1 MAEDENTAKF
11 TISGKISFA
20 IIVAAI
26 TFILSIGGMFA
37 NNLALEKR
45 IVALEQREEKTCT
58 MINDLLIVNAR
69 IGENL
74 NYIKDTLKEH
84 VKGDK

>member
-1 MAEDENTAKF
+1 MAEEENTAKF

-20 IIVAAI
+20 IIVVLI
-26 TFILSIGGMFA
+26 SFILSVGGMFA

-45 IVALEQREEKTCT
+45 IVSLEQREEKTCNT
-58 MINDLLIVNAR
+58 INDLLIVNAK

-74 NYIKDTLKEH
+74 NYIKETLKEH

>member
-1 MAEDENTAKF
+1 MTEEENTAKF

-20 IIVAAI
+20 IIVVLI
-26 TFILSIGGMFA
+26 SFILSVGGMFA

-45 IVALEQREEKTCT
+45 IVTLEQREEKTCT
-58 MINDLLIVNAR
+58 MINELFIINAR

-74 NYIKDTLKEH
+74 IYIKDTLKEH